1 MKTNMFIIAI
11 IAMIASFAGI
21 QRVNAQE
28 LSNCEEAYYLRLAS
42 KLGNRPYTQVTK
54 DGKSTYYARTGYYIG
69 VTGGTTFVT
78 QNGELAVDPTA
89 TVSFG
94 REERHFHWEV
104 RAGAKQFSYLGEKK
118 IGLVTDAGIYYD
130 FFPAKA
136 RKFNIYAGVFA
147 GYQYVRF
154 KYNDTQC
161 IDGDE
166 ITVSM
171 PYRGNSFRYGGEV
184 GFNIPIHYTHSVGA
198 FGRVYSY
205 SYDAG
210 GEKFNPVVG
219 EVGIR
224 LTFGLGRKV
233 KL

>member
-1 MKTNMFIIAI
+1 MKTKNIIIALV
-11 IAMIASFAGI
+11 AMIASFAGI
-21 QRVNAQE
+21 QRLNAQE
-28 LSNCEEAYYLRLAS
+28 LTNCEEAYYLRLAS

-54 DGKSTYYARTGYYIG
+54 DG
-69 VTGGTTFVT
+69 
-78 QNGELAVDPTA
+78 

-130 FFPAKA
+130 FFPAKARKSAKA

-210 GEKFNPVVG
+210 GEKFTPVVG